1 MQKLI
6 LLILVLIVFVISVF
20 SYIQYA
26 RNNRIWPFNSGLTR
40 FLPEGTKQLAY
51 KITNPKLIETL
62 RSIQSIFYQSI
73 LSGPQKSINNSS
85 KLSIDDNK
93 NDIETAMN
101 NIIKLN
107 KYNFPVIANK
117 NNIGEYS
124 AKDNND
130 SGRINTGASA
140 NIIVDKEKI
149 GTFCSNDYNNV
160 GDRITTDVNNQL
172 KHNPFVIQLLT
183 KFDN

>member
-1 MQKLI
+1 INK
-6 LLILVLIVFVISVF
+6 
-20 SYIQYA
+20 SYTKDPRDIPA
-26 RNNRIWPFNSGLTR
+26 TTLKEMFINNNYLGNV
-40 FLPEGTKQLAY
+40 TKTNADGY
-51 KITNPKLIETL
+51 KITNPQLIETL

-85 KLSIDDNK
+85 KLCINDKKD
-93 NDIETAMN
+93 DIENAMN

-149 GTFCSNDYNNV
+149 GTFCSNNYNNV